1 MHTYLF
7 NLEKG
12 GLHEVLDPRE
22 LDNTDENARAITLM
36 CFEEFKADKT
46 IPYKSG
52 LLRNWDRRTISKVE
66 RYNTYVQGILHIPA
80 KDSGRFPAVKLAFH
94 LDGTG
99 LSMVEDGK
107 MLEKFFHQMEKT
119 PVGACSLTGFLL
131 TVLNMLVEDD
141 EVDLEKLED
150 KLARIEENLLHKL
163 PDNFYPSVIQY
174 RKELAALRSF
184 YEQLINIGEQMQAG
198 LDQQDDEREY
208 NGWRMFIARCDRL
221 HDHVE
226 MLKEYLLQIR
236 ELYQSQ
242 IDVQQNRVMTFLT
255 VVTTIFMPLT
265 LITGWFGMNFPNMF
279 LMQKPYGYLIVI
291 GVSIALVA
299 AEFYYFRKKK
309 ML

>member
-22 LDNTDENARAITLM
+22 LDNTDENARAIILM

-107 MLEKFFHQMEKT
+107 
-119 PVGACSLTGFLL
+119 
-131 TVLNMLVEDD
+131 
-141 EVDLEKLED
+141 
-150 KLARIEENLLHKL
+150 I
-163 PDNFYPSVIQY
+163 
-174 RKELAALRSF
+174 ALR
-184 YEQLINIGEQMQAG
+184 
-198 LDQQDDEREY
+198 
-208 NGWRMFIARCDRL
+208 
-221 HDHVE
+221 V
-226 MLKEYLLQIR
+226 LQS
-236 ELYQSQ
+236 E
-242 IDVQQNRVMTFLT
+242 
-255 VVTTIFMPLT
+255 
-265 LITGWFGMNFPNMF
+265 
-279 LMQKPYGYLIVI
+279 
-291 GVSIALVA
+291 
-299 AEFYYFRKKK
+299 
-309 ML
+309 